1 MMGGGASDFRRCERR
16 SRRCDRHDARG
27 MLADLLRRENE
38 SWPDLLLRLNAA
50 VMQCVV
56 DGRVINELR
65 L

>member
-1 MMGGGASDFRRCERR
+1 
-16 SRRCDRHDARG
+16 

-38 SWPDLLLRLNAA
+38 SWADLLLRLNAA